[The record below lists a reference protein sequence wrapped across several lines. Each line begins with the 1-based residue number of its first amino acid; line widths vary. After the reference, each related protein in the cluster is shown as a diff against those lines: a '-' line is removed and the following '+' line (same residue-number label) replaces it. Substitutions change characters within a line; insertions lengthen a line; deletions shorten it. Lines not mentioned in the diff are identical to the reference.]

1 MPSDQLPSDQS
12 ADQPTAEL
20 PSGTEQLRDEP
31 FLSLKSGATDIY
43 LIRHGDALP
52 AAEDIIAGD
61 YDAQSLSPLGRQQA
75 QAVAERLRETH
86 LAAVYSSPIGRA
98 RETAQAIAAAQ
109 GLEVE
114 IEPDLREVGLG
125 RVGPELSADLPPA
138 ETLKRIKAA
147 LHEIAVVA
155 VTSGTWESLPGAERS
170 AELRARMVGVVR
182 RLAAA
187 HPGERIALVSHGG
200 AINAYIA
207 AVLGIARDYFFPTA
221 NASISAVR
229 VRGAR
234 AMLLGLN
241 DIAHLR
247 APSLMGF
254 DPDA

>member
-1 MPSDQLPSDQS
+1 MPSDQPAHHT
-12 ADQPTAEL
+12 ADRPTAEL

-61 YDAQSLSPLGRQQA
+61 YDAQSLSALGRQQA
-75 QAVAERLRETH
+75 RAAGERLRETH

-98 RETAQAIAAAQ
+98 RETAEAIAAVQ
-109 GLEVE
+109 GLEVAVE
-114 IEPDLREVGLG
+114 SDLREVGLG
-125 RVGPELSADLPPA
+125 RVGPEMGDDLPP
-138 ETLKRIKAA
+138 EEVLKRIKAA

-155 VTSGTWESLPGAERS
+155 VTSGTWNSLPGAEPS
-170 AELRARMVGVVR
+170 SELRARMVGVVR
-182 RLAAA
+182 RLAAV
-187 HPGERIALVSHGG
+187 HPGHRIALVSHGG
-200 AINAYIA
+200 AINAYLA
-207 AVLGIARDYFFPTA
+207 AVLGIQRDYFFPAA
-221 NASISAVR
+221 NASISSVR
-229 VRGAR
+229 VRDER